1 MNEKSQFWAKM
12 NNKTGQ
18 RWFSGVELEDQLQ
31 NQLLGTT
38 DNFADLTSIE
48 ITITKNMF
56 STKPA
61 WLLFLEVKSC
71 LKTYLEV
78 F

>member
-1 MNEKSQFWAKM
+1 MSEKGQFWAKM
-12 NNKTGQ
+12 NNRTSP
-18 RWFSGVELEDQLQ
+18 RWFSGGEHEDQLK
-31 NQLLGTT
+31 NQLFETA
-38 DNFADLTSIE
+38 DNIADLTSIE

-61 WLLFLEVKSC
+61 WLLFLEVKS
-71 LKTYLEV
+71 YLT